1 MSLQRI
7 TCEQASGETLIHACD
22 PCGRELGRVRGVVL
36 FDGSLEEE
44 YRTFIANLISG
55 QEQQLT
61 TAVTW
66 FENVITQGKAHLIS
80 ETTGTEDG
88 GAAQTGDGYGD
99 EETRLLGYLH
109 TLTFK
114 DPSYAGNKD
123 FWQQAELNHWLIAW
137 RTETLLHFADKPA
150 GLQVTDP
157 TEQELTS
164 AVVWNITATWKSKN
178 HPDLAPIEPLKKY
191 FEGCWDVAQNNP
203 SGN

>member
-7 TCEQASGETLIHACD
+7 TCEGASGDPLVHTCD

-36 FDGSLEEE
+36 FDGSYDIDALIAKLKSGTSADAEAAATLFEQA
-44 YRTFIANLISG
+44 IANG
-55 QEQQLT
+55 D
-61 TAVTW
+61 
-66 FENVITQGKAHLIS
+66 AHLIS

-109 TLTFK
+109 TLSFK

-123 FWQQAELNHWLIAW
+123 FWQQAEKEHWHVAW

-164 AVVWNITATWKSKN
+164 AVVWNITATWKSKD
-178 HPDLAPIEPLKKY
+178 HPELVPLEPLKKY
-191 FEGCWDVAQNNP
+191 FEGCWENQESQEQDNN
-203 SGN
+203 